1 MKITKWLGLL
11 LIANLA
17 QGAYADQVRIPVSQQ
32 PGANVE
38 RPSPGMSKE
47 RVEDRFGAPIERRAA
62 VGDPPISSWDYGDY
76 VVYFEY
82 NTVLHSVLKHRPQA
96 AADSQ

>member
-1 MKITKWLGLL
+1 MSMAKWLGLI
-11 LIANLA
+11 LIAAAA
-17 QGAYADQVRIPVSQQ
+17 QGVYADQVRIPVSQQ

-38 RPSPGMSKE
+38 RPSAGMSKE
-47 RVEDRFGAPIERRAA
+47 RVEERFGAPVERRGP

-82 NTVLHSVLKHRPQA
+82 NTVLRSVLKHRPQGSA
-96 AADSQ
+96 Q

>member
-1 MKITKWLGLL
+1 MNIAKWLGLML
-11 LIANLA
+11 LVGVAH
-17 QGAYADQVRIPVSQQ
+17 GAHADQVRIPVSQQ

-47 RVEDRFGAPIERRAA
+47 RVEERFGVPVERRAA

-96 AADSQ
+96 SADSR

>member
-1 MKITKWLGLL
+1 MNIAKWLGLVL
-11 LIANLA
+11 LVGTVH
-17 QGAYADQVRIPVSQQ
+17 GAHADQVRIPVSQQ
-32 PGANVE
+32 PGADVE

-47 RVEDRFGAPIERRAA
+47 RVEDRFGTPVERRAA

-96 AADSQ
+96 SAQSR